1 MMAGVQAAR
10 AMATILAVAAMATF
24 QAPTTLPGP
33 LAPTLPVRR
42 NVVSFAG
49 RRQGRALGRLA
60 VVVAAGSPTPPELAQ
75 KVSESI
81 KQAEETCAG
90 DPEGGECAAAWD
102 EVEEL
107 SAAASHARDRKKD
120 SDPLEEYCKDNPETD
135 ECRTY
140 ED

>member
-1 MMAGVQAAR
+1 
-10 AMATILAVAAMATF
+10 
-24 QAPTTLPGP
+24 
-33 LAPTLPVRR
+33 
-42 NVVSFAG
+42 
-49 RRQGRALGRLA
+49 
-60 VVVAAGSPTPPELAQ
+60 TPPELAQ

-81 KQAEETCAG
+81 KQAEETCAD